1 MKAIPLQLLT
11 VIMENGQ
18 QGIFVGVPM
27 VAEDVKDDT
36 SQISEVWFSSVRDIP
51 HGLPVAELM
60 ELVQAQLCRGQG
72 KMH

>member
-27 VAEDVKDDT
+27 VAE
-36 SQISEVWFSSVRDIP
+36 
-51 HGLPVAELM
+51 LM

>member
-27 VAEDVKDDT
+27 VAAEVSENV

-51 HGLPVAELM
+51 NGLPVAELM

>member
-27 VAEDVKDDT
+27 VAEDVTEDV

-51 HGLPVAELM
+51 NGLQVAELM

-72 KMH
+72 KIH